1 MNSIKIGN
9 EQRPLA
15 EVDAQWITQQINGRR
30 KDGMVVCVV
39 VEITAGDID
48 VRFATP
54 TCGGRGGGSRHLT
67 ALEHQALDLWQQHH
81 LNNEKFSP
89 GDVVAF
95 VRQVLRLI

>member
-1 MNSIKIGN
+1 MNNIKIGN

-15 EVDAQWITQQINGRR
+15 DADAQWITQQINGRR
-30 KDGMVVCVV
+30 KDGLVVCVV
-39 VEITAGDID
+39 VEITAGEID

-54 TCGGRGGGSRHLT
+54 TCGGRGGGGRRLT
-67 ALEHQALDLWQQHH
+67 TREQDVLDLWQQHH
-81 LNNEKFSP
+81 LNDEKFSP